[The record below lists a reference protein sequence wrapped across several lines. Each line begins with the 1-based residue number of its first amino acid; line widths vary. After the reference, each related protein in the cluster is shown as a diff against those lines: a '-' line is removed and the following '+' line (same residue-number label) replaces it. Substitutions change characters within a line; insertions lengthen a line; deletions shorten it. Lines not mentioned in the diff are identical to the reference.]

1 MRLIASL
8 VCAVLVCCLL
18 GFTLANEHS
27 SYASMVYC
35 LLLMLYALENW
46 TLLKDLEAKRVIDEN
61 ERNEQK
67 LIHRLVYQNML
78 LQRNVHSNE
87 SAMKRRNALSL

>member
-8 VCAVLVCCLL
+8 VCAALVCCLL
-18 GFTLANEHS
+18 GLTITNEHS
-27 SYASMVYC
+27 SYALMVYC

-61 ERNEQK
+61 ERHEQK

-78 LQRNVHSNE
+78 LQRNVHP
-87 SAMKRRNALSL
+87 ADLDTRRRNAFSL